1 MYDVFAASPM
11 SENAVDVDAV
21 FVTMVDHV
29 EPALVDLSILYPV
42 IADPPLF
49 VGTFQLR
56 LICDDDT
63 AVAARLAGGCGA
75 VAVLPVE
82 KYAVKVTDCVG
93 VIALYGLVLPS
104 SQ

>member
-1 MYDVFAASPM
+1 M
-11 SENAVDVDAV
+11 SENAIDVDAV
-21 FVTMVDHV
+21 FATMVDQV
-29 EPALVDLSILYPV
+29 EPALSDLSILYPV

-49 VGTFQLR
+49 VGALQLR
-56 LICDDDT
+56 LICDDDI
-63 AVAARLAGGCGA
+63 AAAERFVGGCG
-75 VAVLPVE
+75 VVVLVLPVE

>member
-1 MYDVFAASPM
+1 MFAVRPM
-11 SENAVDVDAV
+11 SEKAVDVDAV
-21 FVTMVDHV
+21 FATMVDQV

-49 VGTFQLR
+49 VGAFQLR
-56 LICDDDT
+56 LICDVDT
-63 AVAARLAGGCGA
+63 ATAARLVGDCGT
-75 VAVLPVE
+75 VVVLPVE

-93 VIALYGLVLPS
+93 VIVRYGLVLPS

>member
-1 MYDVFAASPM
+1 M

-21 FVTMVDHV
+21 FATMVDQV
-29 EPALVDLSILYPV
+29 EPALSDLSILYPV
-42 IADPPLF
+42 IVDPPLF
-49 VGTFQLR
+49 VGAFQLR
-56 LICDDDT
+56 LICDDDI
-63 AVAARLAGGCGA
+63 AAAARLVGGCGA
-75 VAVLPVE
+75 VVLVLPVE

>member
-1 MYDVFAASPM
+1 M
-11 SENAVDVDAV
+11 SENAIDVDAV
-21 FVTMVDHV
+21 FATMVDQV
-29 EPALVDLSILYPV
+29 EPALSDLSILYPV

-49 VGTFQLR
+49 VGALQLR
-56 LICDDDT
+56 LICDDDI
-63 AVAARLAGGCGA
+63 AAAERLVRGCG
-75 VAVLPVE
+75 VVVLVLPVE

>member
-1 MYDVFAASPM
+1 M

-21 FVTMVDHV
+21 FATMVDQV
-29 EPALVDLSILYPV
+29 EPAFVDLSILYPV

-49 VGTFQLR
+49 VGAFQLR

-63 AVAARLAGGCGA
+63 ATAERLVGGCGA
-75 VAVLPVE
+75 VVPVVPVE
-82 KYAVKVTDCVG
+82 KYAVKVADWVG
-93 VIALYGLVLPS
+93 VIVLYGLVLPS